1 MRVRYSIVYSNPEW
15 NISDFITAF
24 LMLENDLVP
33 WIGLND
39 RDNQSDFVWT
49 DESVLNYTN
58 WYGKEPSGNDEVS

>member
-1 MRVRYSIVYSNPEW
+1 
-15 NISDFITAF
+15 
-24 LMLENDLVP
+24 MLENDLVP